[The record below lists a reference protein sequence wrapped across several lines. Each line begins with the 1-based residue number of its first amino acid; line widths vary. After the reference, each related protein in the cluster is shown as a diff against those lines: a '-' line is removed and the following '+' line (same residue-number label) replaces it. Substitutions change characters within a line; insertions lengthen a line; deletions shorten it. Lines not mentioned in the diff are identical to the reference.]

1 MTDDAPRWD
10 VDDVGVVA
18 AGAAYGLLTAL
29 PWYEVSGAGGVD
41 QRYVWELGLWIAAPA
56 LVLYAAAR
64 VLLLRRRPPKPDVP
78 VTPAAETF
86 FWSLVALLLTAWRVL
101 DVPTAPGFA
110 ATRTPFL
117 AAAGGAVV
125 LQTVFAL
132 RKVAKVGVRA

>member
-86 FWSLVALLLTAWRVL
+86 VATVVALLVTVYRAVA
-101 DVPTAPGFA
+101 VPAVAGPG
-110 ATRTPFL
+110 ATRTAFL
-117 AAAGGAVV
+117 SAATAAVV
-125 LQTVFAL
+125 FQAVFAA
-132 RKVAKVGVRA
+132 RKLGKVGLRA